1 VEPRNPRSNNEEDG
15 AGAPL
20 LRKQSM
26 SKFLKPETA
35 LARLVEEDGASV
47 GDRVRALRMLEHP
60 PLLMLRRLL
69 HRSRK
74 EPGRIPPRLLAA
86 ASLAFVR
93 EVAFRKLKPPRVP
106 KSQRPTNNAL
116 GI

>member
-1 VEPRNPRSNNEEDG
+1 
-15 AGAPL
+15 
-20 LRKQSM
+20 M
-26 SKFLKPETA
+26 SKFLLPSTA
-35 LARLVEEDGASV
+35 LSRLVENEGASV

-69 HRSRK
+69 HRSRTQ
-74 EPGRIPPRLLAA
+74 PNRVPPRLLAA

-93 EVAFRKLKPPRVP
+93 ETAFRKHRPPKAPKPDGP
-106 KSQRPTNNAL
+106 SSNAL